1 MKVPRDQRSRG
12 SSSACA
18 AWGCRHSASQR
29 TAGDLYVVVD
39 VVLPRALDD
48 DTRRLYEEL
57 AKVDAKG

>member
-1 MKVPRDQRSRG
+1 MVRKPPPPVFQVAPGLPALGEKS
-12 SSSACA
+12 
-18 AWGCRHSASQR
+18 

-57 AKVDAKG
+57 AKVDVKG